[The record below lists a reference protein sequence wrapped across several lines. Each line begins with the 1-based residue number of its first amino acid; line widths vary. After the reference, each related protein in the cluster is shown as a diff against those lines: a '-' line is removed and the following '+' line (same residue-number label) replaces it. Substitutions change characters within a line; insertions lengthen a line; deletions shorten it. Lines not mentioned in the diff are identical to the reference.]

1 MAAID
6 IIRDRERGVLRYNDF
21 RRALQ
26 LDPAINFEA
35 LTSEDAFSSWK
46 T

>member
-26 LDPAINFEA
+26 LDPANNFES
-35 LTSEDAFSSWK
+35 LTSEDAFTLLK